1 MFFIKKIR
9 DKTFTYLLIILI
21 SINYLFSQS
30 KIMEYDKS
38 LLTYDFSDPNPIPIL
53 PKNPKI
59 YPYFTFDGYDLN
71 SEQKKFKII
80 ELENDYVQVFVMPEV
95 GGKVWGAIEKSTG
108 NEFIYRNEV
117 VKYRNISMRGPW
129 TSGGIEFNF
138 GLIGHHPSTA
148 TPVDYVIQ
156 ENEDGSVSCIV
167 GNIDLPSRTQWRV
180 KINLPK
186 DYAGFFTEAVWY
198 NPTPLH
204 QSYYNWMT
212 AAAPAA
218 NDLEF
223 FTPGNAYLEHSGKSN
238 NWPINEGGKNLSKY
252 NQNNFGPSKSYH
264 VVGEFNDFFGG
275 YYKNSGY
282 GYGHWGNYEDIPGQ
296 KLWLWSQ
303 SRSGGIWEDLL
314 TDTDGQYI
322 EFQAGR
328 LFVQYLP
335 SGDVNPISNVSF
347 EPNSIDIWQE
357 SWFPVK
363 EIGGISDASQYGAIY
378 IIRDEDSTTLNLNP
392 FINFNGKI
400 QILLDDKKYLEEN
413 VNLQP
418 MDVYKMKFKINEGI
432 NFRVKINDLKIDY
445 ETINKKLIKRSF
457 SSHTLKIKETN
468 QSLFNSAIQ
477 DISYRDF
484 DKAKEKL
491 KKIIEEDPY
500 HTDAISY
507 LGEIH
512 YRNGEYKKA
521 IDIIYSGLSIDTYN
535 PSLNYIAGI
544 IYKEIGDY
552 INSKESL
559 GWASRS
565 IKYRSNAL
573 SKIAEISLI
582 EKDYEAAISYSN
594 KSLEYNSNNISSLE
608 VLAISN
614 RLLSNKEDHQK
625 ILTKIESIDPIHH
638 ILSFEKFLID
648 PSEINKTK
656 FINSHRSELRNETFL
671 ELSIRYF
678 NLNQTKEAQMI
689 LVNGP
694 RHLTNDLW
702 ISYISNNKEKLD
714 NLVKSNSINF
724 IFPFRRETIKVLEW
738 AKNNISNWKV
748 DYLLALNLW
757 SKGRHDE
764 SRKLFKEL
772 SDIPENENF
781 YLSRASLMEGSN
793 VASYNDDIKKAY
805 MINKKNWRAVLE
817 YGRSLQNSNEFSEAK
832 KVLRIEFERNK
843 SNYMIGMEYIK
854 VLLNVNQYEKAIN
867 VLENLKILPYEHAG
881 EGRELYEKAYFNS
894 AIKKIDDGKI
904 DDAIKL
910 IIKSKL
916 WPEELG
922 VGKPYKPDERIQNFL
937 LYICYKKLGKPNH
950 KFFLD
955 EIVSYSKENIGK
967 INLNYILGYE
977 AIKESKGEELANKF
991 IDQIKEAK
999 KNNLLD
1005 VEWLINYSK
1014 KQSLPSEKKFDLI
1027 KSILKL
1033 K

>member
-53 PKNPKI
+53 SKNPKI

-204 QSYYNWMT
+204 QSYYNWLT

-218 NDLEF
+218 NALEF
-223 FTPGNAYLEHSGKSN
+223 FTPGNAYLEHSGESK
-238 NWPINEGGKNLSKY
+238 NWPINEDGKNLSKY

-648 PSEINKTK
+648 PNEINKTK

-817 YGRSLQNSNEFSEAK
+817 YGRSLQNSNEFSEAR

-955 EIVSYSKENIGK
+955 EIVSYSKENIDK

-999 KNNLLD
+999 KNNLLE

-1014 KQSLPSEKKFDLI
+1014 RQSLPSEKKFDLI

>member
-1 MFFIKKIR
+1 MFFMKKIR

-53 PKNPKI
+53 SKNPKI

-457 SSHTLKIKETN
+457 NSNTLKIKETN

-817 YGRSLQNSNEFSEAK
+817 YGRSLQNSNEFSEAE

-955 EIVSYSKENIGK
+955 EIVSYSKENIDK

>member
-648 PSEINKTK
+648 PNEINKTK

-817 YGRSLQNSNEFSEAK
+817 YGRSLQNSNEFSEAR

-955 EIVSYSKENIGK
+955 EIVSYSKENIDK

>member
-1 MFFIKKIR
+1 MFFMKKIR

-53 PKNPKI
+53 SKNPKI

-648 PSEINKTK
+648 PNEINKTK

-772 SDIPENENF
+772 SDIPNNENF

-817 YGRSLQNSNEFSEAK
+817 YGRSLQNSNEFSEAR
-832 KVLRIEFERNK
+832 KVLRTEFERNK

-955 EIVSYSKENIGK
+955 EIVSYSKENIDK

-999 KNNLLD
+999 KNNLLE

-1014 KQSLPSEKKFDLI
+1014 RQSLPSEKKFDLI

>member
-1 MFFIKKIR
+1 MFFMKKIR
-9 DKTFTYLLIILI
+9 DKIFTYLLIILI

-53 PKNPKI
+53 SKNPKI

-457 SSHTLKIKETN
+457 NSHTLKIKETN

-582 EKDYEAAISYSN
+582 EKDYETAISYSN
-594 KSLEYNSNNISSLE
+594 KSLQYNSNNISSLE

-614 RLLSNKEDHQK
+614 RLLSKKEDHKK
-625 ILTKIESIDPIHH
+625 ILAKIESIDPIHH

-689 LVNGP
+689 LMNGP

-702 ISYISNNKEKLD
+702 ISYISNNKDKLD

-772 SDIPENENF
+772 SDIPNNENF

-805 MINKKNWRAVLE
+805 IINKKNWRAVLE
-817 YGRSLQNSNEFSEAK
+817 YGRSLQNSNEFSEAR
-832 KVLRIEFERNK
+832 KVLRTEFERNK

-867 VLENLKILPYEHAG
+867 VLENLKILPYEYAG

-955 EIVSYSKENIGK
+955 EIVSYSKENIDK

>member
-457 SSHTLKIKETN
+457 NSHTLKIKETN

-678 NLNQTKEAQMI
+678 NLDQTKEAQMI
-689 LVNGP
+689 LMNGP

-817 YGRSLQNSNEFSEAK
+817 YGRSLQNSNEFSEAR

-955 EIVSYSKENIGK
+955 EIVSYSKENIDK

>member
-1 MFFIKKIR
+1 MFFMKKIR

-53 PKNPKI
+53 SKNPKI

-457 SSHTLKIKETN
+457 NSHTLKIKETN

-648 PSEINKTK
+648 PNEINKTK

-772 SDIPENENF
+772 SDIPNNENF

-817 YGRSLQNSNEFSEAK
+817 YGRSLQNSNEFSEAR
-832 KVLRIEFERNK
+832 KVLRTEFERNK

-955 EIVSYSKENIGK
+955 EIVSYSKENIDK

-999 KNNLLD
+999 KNNLLE

-1014 KQSLPSEKKFDLI
+1014 RQSLPSEKKFDLI

>member
-53 PKNPKI
+53 SKNPKI

-614 RLLSNKEDHQK
+614 RLLSNKKDHQK

-772 SDIPENENF
+772 SDIPNNENF

-793 VASYNDDIKKAY
+793 FASYNDDIKKAY

-817 YGRSLQNSNEFSEAK
+817 YGRSLQNSNEFSEAR

-955 EIVSYSKENIGK
+955 EIVSYSKENIDK

-999 KNNLLD
+999 KNNLLE

>member
-53 PKNPKI
+53 SKNPKI

-678 NLNQTKEAQMI
+678 NLDQTKEAQMI

-817 YGRSLQNSNEFSEAK
+817 YGRSLQNSNEFSEAR

-955 EIVSYSKENIGK
+955 EIVSYSKENIDK

>member
-53 PKNPKI
+53 SKNPKI

-457 SSHTLKIKETN
+457 NSHTLKIKETN

-678 NLNQTKEAQMI
+678 NLDQTKEAQMI
-689 LVNGP
+689 LMNGP

-817 YGRSLQNSNEFSEAK
+817 YGRSLQNSNEFSEAR

-955 EIVSYSKENIGK
+955 EIVSYSKENIDK

>member
-1 MFFIKKIR
+1 MFFRKKIG
-9 DKTFTYLLIILI
+9 DKIFTYLLTILI
-21 SINYLFSQS
+21 SVNYLFSQS
-30 KIMEYDKS
+30 KITEYDKS

-53 PKNPKI
+53 SKNPKI
-59 YPYFTFDGYDLN
+59 YPYFTFDGYDFN
-71 SEQKKFKII
+71 PGKKEFKII

-156 ENEDGSVSCIV
+156 ENKDGSVSCIV

-198 NPTPLH
+198 NPTSLH

-212 AAAPAA
+212 AAAPAT

-223 FTPGNAYLEHSGKSN
+223 FTPGNAYLEHSGESK
-238 NWPINEGGKNLSKY
+238 NWPINEDGKNLSKY

-264 VVGEFNDFFGG
+264 VVGELNDFFGG
-275 YYKNSGY
+275 YYKNSRY

-328 LFVQYLP
+328 LLVQYLP
-335 SGDVNPISNVSF
+335 SGDINPISNVSF

-378 IIRDEDSTTLNLNP
+378 VIRDEDSTTLNLNP
-392 FINFNGKI
+392 LINFKGKI
-400 QILLDDKKYLEEN
+400 KILFDDKKYLEEN
-413 VNLQP
+413 VNLKP
-418 MDVYKMKFKINEGI
+418 MDVYKMKFKINKDS
-432 NFRVKINDLKIDY
+432 NFRVIINDLKIDY

-457 SSHTLKIKETN
+457 KSTPLKIKETN
-468 QSLFNSAIQ
+468 QSLFNSAME
-477 DISYRDF
+477 DIGYRDF
-484 DKAKEKL
+484 DKAKKKL
-491 KKIIEEDPY
+491 KKIIKDDPY
-500 HTDAISY
+500 HIDAISY
-507 LGEIH
+507 LGEIL

-521 IDIIYSGLSIDTYN
+521 IDIINSGLAIDTYY

-544 IYKEIGDY
+544 VYKEIGDY

-582 EKDYEAAISYSN
+582 EKDYETAISYSN

-614 RLLSNKEDHQK
+614 RLLSNKEAHKK
-625 ILTKIESIDPIHH
+625 ILDKIESIDPIHH
-638 ILSFEKFLID
+638 ILSFEKFLLN
-648 PSEINKTK
+648 PSEIYKTK

-678 NLNQTKEAQMI
+678 NLKQYKEAQLI
-689 LVNGP
+689 LENGP
-694 RHLTNDLW
+694 RHLTNDIW
-702 ISYISNNKEKLD
+702 ISYISNDKDKLD
-714 NLVKSNSINF
+714 NIIKSNSINF
-724 IFPFRRETIKVLEW
+724 IFPFRRETIQILEW
-738 AKNNISNWKV
+738 AKNGTTSWKV

-757 SKGRHDE
+757 SKGRYDE
-764 SRKLFKEL
+764 SQKLFEEL
-772 SDIPENENF
+772 SDVPENENF
-781 YLSRASLMEGSN
+781 YLSRASILKDTN
-793 VASYNDDIKKAY
+793 VVSYNDDIKKAY

-817 YGRSLQNSNEFSEAK
+817 YGRNLQKSNEFSEAR
-832 KVLRIEFERNK
+832 KVLRTEFERNK

-854 VLLNVNQYEKAIN
+854 VLLNLNQYEKAID

-881 EGRELYEKAYFNS
+881 EGRELYEKAYFKY
-894 AIKKIDDGKI
+894 AINKIDDGKI
-904 DDAIKL
+904 NDAIEL

-916 WPEELG
+916 WPEDLG

-937 LYICYKKLGKPNH
+937 LYICYKKLGKSNYE
-950 KFFLD
+950 FFL
-955 EIVSYSKENIGK
+955 EEVVSYSEENIDK

-991 IDQIKEAK
+991 INQIKEIE
-999 KNNLLD
+999 KNNLSE
-1005 VEWLINYSK
+1005 VEWLTDYIK
-1014 KQSLPSEKKFDLI
+1014 TKSLPNEKKFDIIRSL
-1027 KSILKL
+1027 LKL

>member
-817 YGRSLQNSNEFSEAK
+817 YGRSLQNSNEFSEAR

-955 EIVSYSKENIGK
+955 EIVSYSKENIDK

-999 KNNLLD
+999 KNNLLE

>member
-1 MFFIKKIR
+1 MFFMKKIR

-53 PKNPKI
+53 SKNPKI

-678 NLNQTKEAQMI
+678 NLDQTKEAQMI
-689 LVNGP
+689 LMKGP

-702 ISYISNNKEKLD
+702 ISYISNNKDKLD
-714 NLVKSNSINF
+714 DLVKSNSINF

-793 VASYNDDIKKAY
+793 VASYNNDIKKAY

-817 YGRSLQNSNEFSEAK
+817 YGRSLQNSNEFSEAR
-832 KVLRIEFERNK
+832 KVLRTEFERNK

-867 VLENLKILPYEHAG
+867 VLENLKILPYEYAG

-955 EIVSYSKENIGK
+955 EIVSYSKENIDK

>member
-1 MFFIKKIR
+1 MFFIKKIG
-9 DKTFTYLLIILI
+9 DKTFTCLLIILI

-30 KIMEYDKS
+30 KITEYDKS

-53 PKNPKI
+53 SKNPKI

-148 TPVDYVIQ
+148 TPVDYVIK

-212 AAAPAA
+212 AAAPAS

-223 FTPGNAYLEHSGKSN
+223 FTPGNAYLEHSGESK
-238 NWPINEGGKNLSKY
+238 NWPINEEGKNLSKY

-275 YYKNSGY
+275 YYKKSGY

-328 LFVQYLP
+328 LLVQYLP

-392 FINFNGKI
+392 FIDFNGKI
-400 QILLDDKKYLEEN
+400 QILLNDKKYLEEN
-413 VNLQP
+413 VNLKP
-418 MDVYKMKFKINEGI
+418 MDVYRMKFKINEDI

-457 SSHTLKIKETN
+457 SSNTLKIKETN
-468 QSLFNSAIQ
+468 QSLFNSAIE

-491 KKIIEEDPY
+491 KKIIEVDPY

-573 SKIAEISLI
+573 SKMAELSLI
-582 EKDYEAAISYSN
+582 EKDYETAISYSN
-594 KSLEYNSNNISSLE
+594 KSLQYNSNNISSLE

-625 ILTKIESIDPIHH
+625 ILAKIESIDPIHH
-638 ILSFEKFLID
+638 ILSFEKFLMD

-678 NLNQTKEAQMI
+678 NLKQTKEAQMI
-689 LVNGP
+689 LENGP

-702 ISYISNNKEKLD
+702 ISYISNNKDKLD

-764 SRKLFKEL
+764 SQKLFKEL
-772 SDIPENENF
+772 GDVPKNENF
-781 YLSRASLMEGSN
+781 YLSRASLIKNSN
-793 VASYNDDIKKAY
+793 VAPYNDDIKKAY

-817 YGRSLQNSNEFSEAK
+817 YGRSLQNSNEFSEAR
-832 KVLRIEFERNK
+832 KVLRTEFERNK

-854 VLLNVNQYEKAIN
+854 VLLNISQYEKAIDI
-867 VLENLKILPYEHAG
+867 LENLKILPYEHAG

-894 AIKKIDDGKI
+894 AINKIDDGKI

-950 KFFLD
+950 KFFLED
-955 EIVSYSKENIGK
+955 VVSYSKENIDK

-991 IDQIKEAK
+991 IDQIKEIK
-999 KNNLLD
+999 KNNLSE
-1005 VEWLINYSK
+1005 VEWLIKYSK
-1014 KQSLPSEKKFDLI
+1014 TQSLPSEKKFDMI

>member
-53 PKNPKI
+53 SKNPKI

-648 PSEINKTK
+648 PNEINKTK

-955 EIVSYSKENIGK
+955 EIVSYSKENIDK

-999 KNNLLD
+999 KNNLLE

-1014 KQSLPSEKKFDLI
+1014 KESLPSEKKFDLI

>member
-1 MFFIKKIR
+1 MFFMKKIR

-53 PKNPKI
+53 SKNPKI

-678 NLNQTKEAQMI
+678 NLDQTKEAQMI

-817 YGRSLQNSNEFSEAK
+817 YGRSLQNSNEFSEAE

-955 EIVSYSKENIGK
+955 EIVSYSKENIDK

>member
-53 PKNPKI
+53 SKNPKI

-335 SGDVNPISNVSF
+335 SGDINPISNVSF

-400 QILLDDKKYLEEN
+400 QIFLDDKKYLEEN

-757 SKGRHDE
+757 SKGRYDE

-793 VASYNDDIKKAY
+793 VALYNDDIKKAY

-955 EIVSYSKENIGK
+955 EIVSYSKENIDK

-999 KNNLLD
+999 KNNLLE

-1014 KQSLPSEKKFDLI
+1014 RQSLPSEKKFDLI

>member
-1 MFFIKKIR
+1 MFFMKKIR

-117 VKYRNISMRGPW
+117 VKYRNISMRGTW

-648 PSEINKTK
+648 PNEINKTK

-772 SDIPENENF
+772 SDIPNNENF

-817 YGRSLQNSNEFSEAK
+817 YGRSLQNSNEFSEAR

-955 EIVSYSKENIGK
+955 EIVSYSKENIDK

-999 KNNLLD
+999 KNNLLE

>member
-457 SSHTLKIKETN
+457 NSHTLKIKETN

-678 NLNQTKEAQMI
+678 NLDQTKEAQMI
-689 LVNGP
+689 LMNGP

-955 EIVSYSKENIGK
+955 EIVSYSKENVDK
-967 INLNYILGYE
+967 INLNHILGYE

>member
-1 MFFIKKIR
+1 MFFMKKIR

-53 PKNPKI
+53 SKNPKI

-614 RLLSNKEDHQK
+614 RLLSNKKDHQK

-772 SDIPENENF
+772 SDIPNNENF

-793 VASYNDDIKKAY
+793 FASYNDDIKKAY

-817 YGRSLQNSNEFSEAK
+817 YGRSLQNSNEFSEAR

-955 EIVSYSKENIGK
+955 EIVSYSKENIDK

-999 KNNLLD
+999 KNNLLE

>member
-702 ISYISNNKEKLD
+702 ISYISNNKDKLD

-817 YGRSLQNSNEFSEAK
+817 YGRSLQNSNEFSEAR

-854 VLLNVNQYEKAIN
+854 VLLNVSQYEKAIDI
-867 VLENLKILPYEHAG
+867 LENLKILPYEHAG

-955 EIVSYSKENIGK
+955 EIVSYSKENIDK

-999 KNNLLD
+999 KNNLLE

>member
-53 PKNPKI
+53 SKNPKI

-238 NWPINEGGKNLSKY
+238 NWPINEDGKNLSKY
-252 NQNNFGPSKSYH
+252 NQNNFGLSKSYH

-457 SSHTLKIKETN
+457 NSHTLKIKETN

-614 RLLSNKEDHQK
+614 RLLSNKEDHEK

-648 PSEINKTK
+648 PNEINKTK

-817 YGRSLQNSNEFSEAK
+817 YGRSLQNSNEFSEAR

-955 EIVSYSKENIGK
+955 EIVSYSKENIDK

-999 KNNLLD
+999 KNNLLE

>member
-53 PKNPKI
+53 SKNPKI

-238 NWPINEGGKNLSKY
+238 NWPINEDGKNLSKY
-252 NQNNFGPSKSYH
+252 NQNNFGLSKSYH

-625 ILTKIESIDPIHH
+625 ILSKIESIDPIHH
-638 ILSFEKFLID
+638 ILSFEKFLMD

-678 NLNQTKEAQMI
+678 NLDQTKEAQMI
-689 LVNGP
+689 LMNGP

-714 NLVKSNSINF
+714 SLVKSNSINF

-817 YGRSLQNSNEFSEAK
+817 YGRSLQNSNEFSEAR

-955 EIVSYSKENIGK
+955 EIVSYSKENIDK

-999 KNNLLD
+999 KNNLLE

>member
-53 PKNPKI
+53 SKNPKI

-252 NQNNFGPSKSYH
+252 NQNNFGLSKSYH

-457 SSHTLKIKETN
+457 NSHTLKIKETN

-678 NLNQTKEAQMI
+678 NLDQTKEAQMI
-689 LVNGP
+689 LMNGP

-817 YGRSLQNSNEFSEAK
+817 YGRSLQNSNEFSEAR

-955 EIVSYSKENIGK
+955 EIVSYSKENIDK

>member
-53 PKNPKI
+53 SKNPKI

-457 SSHTLKIKETN
+457 NSHTLKIKETN

-678 NLNQTKEAQMI
+678 NLDQTKEAQMI
-689 LVNGP
+689 LMNGP

-955 EIVSYSKENIGK
+955 EIVSYSKENIDK

-999 KNNLLD
+999 KNNLLE

>member
-1 MFFIKKIR
+1 MFFMKKIR
-9 DKTFTYLLIILI
+9 DKIFTYLLIILI

-53 PKNPKI
+53 SKNPKI

-457 SSHTLKIKETN
+457 NSHTLKIKETN

-702 ISYISNNKEKLD
+702 ISYISNNKDKLD

-772 SDIPENENF
+772 SDIPNNENF

-805 MINKKNWRAVLE
+805 IINKKNWRAVLE
-817 YGRSLQNSNEFSEAK
+817 YGRSLQNSNEFSEAR

-867 VLENLKILPYEHAG
+867 VLENLKILPYEYAG

-955 EIVSYSKENIGK
+955 EIVSYSKENIDK

>member
-1 MFFIKKIR
+1 MFFMKKIR

-322 EFQAGR
+322 EFQSGR

-648 PSEINKTK
+648 PNEINKTK

-702 ISYISNNKEKLD
+702 ISYISNNKDKLD

-817 YGRSLQNSNEFSEAK
+817 YGRSLQNSNEFSEAR
-832 KVLRIEFERNK
+832 KVLHTEFQRNK

-955 EIVSYSKENIGK
+955 EIVSYSKENIDK

-999 KNNLLD
+999 KNNLLE

-1014 KQSLPSEKKFDLI
+1014 RQSLPSEKKFDLI

>member
-648 PSEINKTK
+648 PNEINKTK

-817 YGRSLQNSNEFSEAK
+817 YGRSLQNSNEFSEAR

-955 EIVSYSKENIGK
+955 EIVSYSKENIDK

-999 KNNLLD
+999 KNNLLE

>member
-53 PKNPKI
+53 SKNPKI

-648 PSEINKTK
+648 PNEINKTK

-772 SDIPENENF
+772 SDIPNNENF

-793 VASYNDDIKKAY
+793 FASYNDDIKKAY

-817 YGRSLQNSNEFSEAK
+817 YGRSLQNSNEFSEAR

-955 EIVSYSKENIGK
+955 EIVSYSKENIDK

-999 KNNLLD
+999 KNNLLE

>member
-357 SWFPVK
+357 AWFPVK

-552 INSKESL
+552 INSKYNDYDGFVVLHGTDTMSYT
-559 GWASRS
+559 ASALSFMFQHLSKPIIFTGSQLPIGMVRTDGKENLITAIEIAASKREGKPIVQEVAIYFEYQLYRANRTTKISSEHFEAFKSYNFPPLAIAGIDINYNHSVLFRPSAKKMKYIKGFDTNILVIVFFPGLDLES
-565 IKYRSNAL
+565 IKEMMQNSS
-573 SKIAEISLI
+573 SKVVVLMTYGSG
-582 EKDYEAAISYSN
+582 
-594 KSLEYNSNNISSLE
+594 NIPMS
-608 VLAISN
+608 
-614 RLLSNKEDHQK
+614 DK
-625 ILTKIESIDPIHH
+625 ITK
-638 ILSFEKFLID
+638 L
-648 PSEINKTK
+648 
-656 FINSHRSELRNETFL
+656 
-671 ELSIRYF
+671 
-678 NLNQTKEAQMI
+678 
-689 LVNGP
+689 
-694 RHLTNDLW
+694 
-702 ISYISNNKEKLD
+702 
-714 NLVKSNSINF
+714 
-724 IFPFRRETIKVLEW
+724 
-738 AKNNISNWKV
+738 
-748 DYLLALNLW
+748 
-757 SKGRHDE
+757 
-764 SRKLFKEL
+764 
-772 SDIPENENF
+772 
-781 YLSRASLMEGSN
+781 
-793 VASYNDDIKKAY
+793 IKKQ
-805 MINKKNWRAVLE
+805 IKKGKIV
-817 YGRSLQNSNEFSEAK
+817 
-832 KVLRIEFERNK
+832 
-843 SNYMIGMEYIK
+843 
-854 VLLNVNQYEKAIN
+854 LNVSQCKAGRVEQQKYET
-867 VLENLKILPYEHAG
+867 
-881 EGRELYEKAYFNS
+881 
-894 AIKKIDDGKI
+894 
-904 DDAIKL
+904 
-910 IIKSKL
+910 
-916 WPEELG
+916 
-922 VGKPYKPDERIQNFL
+922 
-937 LYICYKKLGKPNH
+937 
-950 KFFLD
+950 
-955 EIVSYSKENIGK
+955 
-967 INLNYILGYE
+967 
-977 AIKESKGEELANKF
+977 
-991 IDQIKEAK
+991 
-999 KNNLLD
+999 
-1005 VEWLINYSK
+1005 
-1014 KQSLPSEKKFDLI
+1014 
-1027 KSILKL
+1027 
-1033 K
+1033 

>member
-1 MFFIKKIR
+1 MFFMKKIR

-53 PKNPKI
+53 SKNPKI

-678 NLNQTKEAQMI
+678 NLDQTKEAQMI
-689 LVNGP
+689 LMNGP

-817 YGRSLQNSNEFSEAK
+817 YGRSLQNSNEFSEAR

-937 LYICYKKLGKPNH
+937 LYICYKKLGKPNY

-955 EIVSYSKENIGK
+955 EIVSYSKENIDK

-999 KNNLLD
+999 KNNLLE

-1014 KQSLPSEKKFDLI
+1014 RQSLPSEKKFDLI

>member
-53 PKNPKI
+53 SKNPKI

-457 SSHTLKIKETN
+457 NSHTLKIKETN

-678 NLNQTKEAQMI
+678 NLDQTKEAQMI
-689 LVNGP
+689 LMNGP

-955 EIVSYSKENIGK
+955 EIVSYSKENIDK

>member
-38 LLTYDFSDPNPIPIL
+38 LITYDFSDPNPIPIL
-53 PKNPKI
+53 SKNPKI

-335 SGDVNPISNVSF
+335 SGDINPISNVSF

-400 QILLDDKKYLEEN
+400 QIFLDDKKYLEEN

-521 IDIIYSGLSIDTYN
+521 IEIIYSGLSIDTYN

-614 RLLSNKEDHQK
+614 RLLSNKKDHQK

-648 PSEINKTK
+648 PNEINKTK

-702 ISYISNNKEKLD
+702 ISYISNNKEKLH

-772 SDIPENENF
+772 SDIPNNENF

-793 VASYNDDIKKAY
+793 FASYNDDIKKAY

-955 EIVSYSKENIGK
+955 EIVSYSKENIDK

-999 KNNLLD
+999 KNNLLE

>member
-1 MFFIKKIR
+1 MA
-9 DKTFTYLLIILI
+9 
-21 SINYLFSQS
+21 
-30 KIMEYDKS
+30 
-38 LLTYDFSDPNPIPIL
+38 
-53 PKNPKI
+53 
-59 YPYFTFDGYDLN
+59 
-71 SEQKKFKII
+71 
-80 ELENDYVQVFVMPEV
+80 EL
-95 GGKVWGAIEKSTG
+95 
-108 NEFIYRNEV
+108 
-117 VKYRNISMRGPW
+117 
-129 TSGGIEFNF
+129 
-138 GLIGHHPSTA
+138 
-148 TPVDYVIQ
+148 
-156 ENEDGSVSCIV
+156 
-167 GNIDLPSRTQWRV
+167 
-180 KINLPK
+180 
-186 DYAGFFTEAVWY
+186 
-198 NPTPLH
+198 
-204 QSYYNWMT
+204 
-212 AAAPAA
+212 
-218 NDLEF
+218 
-223 FTPGNAYLEHSGKSN
+223 
-238 NWPINEGGKNLSKY
+238 
-252 NQNNFGPSKSYH
+252 
-264 VVGEFNDFFGG
+264 
-275 YYKNSGY
+275 
-282 GYGHWGNYEDIPGQ
+282 
-296 KLWLWSQ
+296 
-303 SRSGGIWEDLL
+303 
-314 TDTDGQYI
+314 
-322 EFQAGR
+322 
-328 LFVQYLP
+328 
-335 SGDVNPISNVSF
+335 
-347 EPNSIDIWQE
+347 
-357 SWFPVK
+357 
-363 EIGGISDASQYGAIY
+363 
-378 IIRDEDSTTLNLNP
+378 
-392 FINFNGKI
+392 
-400 QILLDDKKYLEEN
+400 
-413 VNLQP
+413 
-418 MDVYKMKFKINEGI
+418 
-432 NFRVKINDLKIDY
+432 
-445 ETINKKLIKRSF
+445 
-457 SSHTLKIKETN
+457 
-468 QSLFNSAIQ
+468 
-477 DISYRDF
+477 
-484 DKAKEKL
+484 
-491 KKIIEEDPY
+491 
-500 HTDAISY
+500 
-507 LGEIH
+507 
-512 YRNGEYKKA
+512 
-521 IDIIYSGLSIDTYN
+521 
-535 PSLNYIAGI
+535 
-544 IYKEIGDY
+544 
-552 INSKESL
+552 
-559 GWASRS
+559 
-565 IKYRSNAL
+565 
-573 SKIAEISLI
+573 SLI
-582 EKDYEAAISYSN
+582 EKDYETAISYSN
-594 KSLEYNSNNISSLE
+594 KSLQYNSNNISSLE

-702 ISYISNNKEKLD
+702 ISYISNNKEKLH

-772 SDIPENENF
+772 SDIPNNENF

-955 EIVSYSKENIGK
+955 EIVSYSKENIDK

-999 KNNLLD
+999 KNNLLE

-1014 KQSLPSEKKFDLI
+1014 RQSLPSEKKFDLI

>member
-1 MFFIKKIR
+1 MFFMKKIR

-53 PKNPKI
+53 SKNPKI

-678 NLNQTKEAQMI
+678 NLDQTKEAQMI
-689 LVNGP
+689 LMKGP

-702 ISYISNNKEKLD
+702 ISYISNNKDKLD
-714 NLVKSNSINF
+714 DLVKSNSINF

-817 YGRSLQNSNEFSEAK
+817 YGRSLQNSNEFSEAR

-955 EIVSYSKENIGK
+955 EIVSYSKENIDK

-999 KNNLLD
+999 KNNLLE

>member
-1 MFFIKKIR
+1 MFFMKKIR

-53 PKNPKI
+53 SKNPKI

-512 YRNGEYKKA
+512 YRNGEYKKD

-648 PSEINKTK
+648 PNEINKTK

-772 SDIPENENF
+772 SDIPNNENF

-793 VASYNDDIKKAY
+793 FASYNDDIKKAY

-817 YGRSLQNSNEFSEAK
+817 YGRSLQNSNEFSEAR

-955 EIVSYSKENIGK
+955 EIVSYSKENIDK

-999 KNNLLD
+999 KNNLLE

-1014 KQSLPSEKKFDLI
+1014 RQSLPSEKKFDLI